1 MKIGPA
7 YIVQAVAV
15 TVLSALT
22 FTDPHSGWVSKIAM
36 MIALVACGY
45 GIYKRIASS
54 Q

>member
-36 MIALVACGY
+36 SQQLIA
-45 GIYKRIASS
+45 
-54 Q
+54 